1 MPVLCKD
8 FLDIQAI
15 IECGFTLKRI
25 CDIIKAYSYNWI
37 LCNQAMLKFL
47 QNHRKKSFDIRKIT
61 NTVISHDRLLAIFHH
76 TFYLIVLEIIPRPD
90 IDSKLKPLTK
100 LTSSGRSIEFKDI
113 LPWNIFQMIMKT
125 ILVSLGIVISYAI
138 KQGISLRLME
148 SQWEKM
154 LTWLPTWKAKSLY
167 RVGTFLPT
175 WFFCATSKIQNYQH
189 KTGEKPLYPSKY
201 VLTTCF

>member
-1 MPVLCKD
+1 
-8 FLDIQAI
+8 
-15 IECGFTLKRI
+15 
-25 CDIIKAYSYNWI
+25 
-37 LCNQAMLKFL
+37 MLKFL

-100 LTSSGRSIEFKDI
+100 LTSSSRSIEFKDI

-148 SQWEKM
+148 SQ
-154 LTWLPTWKAKSLY
+154 
-167 RVGTFLPT
+167 
-175 WFFCATSKIQNYQH
+175 
-189 KTGEKPLYPSKY
+189 
-201 VLTTCF
+201 